1 MTPTIP
7 NLLPKLASLRHS
19 PILPVI
25 VLLLTLSSL
34 FVFSNERGHFYRYG
48 PHGANSGNYM
58 AIIANISIEER
69 FLGYYHERLI
79 SDDGETHYD
88 LYNRFPFGGFVLTK
102 LATLP
107 FGGSLSAQLYAAQ
120 AAMLIFYAAA
130 ALMAYLA
137 ISRLAG
143 NPWIALAAVLLA
155 FSSYYLLYF
164 SDMVCTE
171 TSPSLFGVMLAFHGM
186 VVFTQER
193 RFRQLLLKS
202 CAALL
207 LGWHVYALLLPFII
221 FGISAELIA
230 TLRSSAAASLAPSLL
245 SRARRLPPALFR
257 NRYLLLGVATLSF
270 GVALLSFNFA
280 NEYRALDGKT
290 SLTNL
295 PSYTSMIR
303 RGTGD
308 RNEAF
313 EADLGAPL
321 NEIWPYSR
329 VIEQQFHRIGIIS
342 APYALPGYATERDI
356 EFWQYWVVAGIVV
369 FAACCIGLA
378 FTRRKALWAALAFYG
393 FLWAL
398 ALRYNVVFHEFEA
411 MHHIGMPLTLFAFA
425 LMWMRRQSNDRL
437 MLLAAAAAIFAFAFS
452 AYHIA
457 RIGYHPDDHARH
469 AQALADFDAIR
480 PIADGKIVYVPP
492 PFKDPYAIGGRFA
505 EDFYLSGSVLVL
517 DGNWRKHADYFISN
531 QRLPATETLTPHNR
545 VAFLYRQADFTRWYE
560 SALADAAGPLIREN
574 FNVYMRQNAIL
585 LGKQDCAQEDF
596 ESRFI
601 LHIFPSDPEDLPLI
615 RREYG
620 FDNLDFQFERRG
632 VRLGGDCFAS
642 IDLPR
647 YPIDIIRAGQR
658 SPAGRIRWL
667 TDIPLALHRS
677 LYRQS
682 DFPRWYQTAISDAA
696 GPLVRENFDIYTREN
711 AILFG
716 KQDCSEQDFESRF
729 ILHIFP
735 SDPADLPYARRQ
747 HGFENLDF
755 RFDRRGIRLDDKC
768 LASIDLPSYPID
780 RIRAGEKPP
789 GGEIL
794 WQTNIPLALITHVA
808 EASLHNQAD
817 FARWYQSAL
826 AAATGPLARENFDLY
841 IRQNAILFGKQN
853 CSEQDLEA
861 RLILHIIPSD
871 PTHLPAARR
880 QHGFD
885 NLDFHF
891 NRHGIR
897 LDGNCL
903 ASIDLPDYPIATI
916 RAGQKTPDGA
926 TLWLTNL
933 PFAPTTDVAPASF
946 DLPQFLAQPGAP
958 AAQSDFN
965 IYLRDNLII
974 YHKPDCRAEN
984 TEPRFLLHIIPA
996 RRATAAR
1003 EQNVFANLDFNF
1015 ANNGVWS
1022 ASGCTALA
1030 QLPAYPIDRI
1040 RAGQHA
1046 DGNVLWRIEFT
1057 P

>member
-1 MTPTIP
+1 MTPTI
-7 NLLPKLASLRHS
+7 PKLASLRHS

-25 VLLLTLSSL
+25 VLLLTLSSV
-34 FVFSNERGHFYRYG
+34 FAFSNERGHFYRYG

-58 AIIANISIEER
+58 AIIANISLEER
-69 FLGYYHERLI
+69 FLGYYHERLR
-79 SDDGETHYD
+79 SADGSTHYE
-88 LYNRFPFGGFVLTK
+88 LYNRFPVGGFVLTK

-107 FGGSLSAQLYAAQ
+107 FGGSLSAQIYAAQ
-120 AAMLIFYAAA
+120 TAMLLFYAAA

-137 ISRLAG
+137 LSRLAA

-164 SDMVCTE
+164 SDMICTE

-230 TLRSSAAASLAPSLL
+230 ALRSPSAAPSPL
-245 SRARRLPPALFR
+245 SRARRLPSTLFR
-257 NRYLLLGVATLSF
+257 SRYLLLGVATLAF
-270 GVALLSFNFA
+270 GIALLSFNFA
-280 NEYRALDGKT
+280 NEYRAFDGRK

-308 RNEAF
+308 RNDAL

-356 EFWQYWVVAGIVV
+356 EFWQYWAIAGIVV
-369 FAACCIGLA
+369 SATCCIGLA
-378 FTRRKALWAALAFYG
+378 FTRRKALWATLAFYG
-393 FLWAL
+393 FFWAL

-411 MHHIGMPLTLFAFA
+411 MHLIGMPLTLFTFA
-425 LMWMRRQSNDRL
+425 LIWMRRQSNDRL

-457 RIGYHPDDHARH
+457 RIGTSPDDHARH

-492 PFKDPYAIGGRFA
+492 PFRDPHAIGGRFA
-505 EDFYLSGSVLVL
+505 EDFYLSGSVLVI
-517 DGNWRKHADYFISN
+517 DSNWRKHADYFISN
-531 QRLPATETLTPHNR
+531 QRLPATQTLTPHNR
-545 VAFLYRQADFTRWYE
+545 VAFLYRQADFTRWYQ
-560 SALADAAGPLIREN
+560 SAISDAAGPIIREN
-574 FNVYMRQNAIL
+574 FNVYTHDNAIL
-585 LGKQDCAQEDF
+585 FGKQNCGEQDF

-601 LHIFPSDPEDLPLI
+601 LHIFPSDPEDLPFI
-615 RREYG
+615 RGEYG

-647 YPIDIIRAGQR
+647 YPIDTIRAGQR
-658 SPAGRIRWL
+658 SPSGRIRWL

-677 LYRQS
+677 LYREEDYAQ
-682 DFPRWYQTAISDAA
+682 WYESALADAA
-696 GPLVRENFDIYTREN
+696 GPLARENFDIYTSEN

-716 KQDCSEQDFESRF
+716 KQDCSEQDANARF

-735 SDPADLPYARRQ
+735 SDPAHLPHARRQ

-755 RFDRRGIRLDDKC
+755 RFDRRGIRLDGKC
-768 LASIDLPSYPID
+768 LASIYLPSYPID
-780 RIRAGEKPP
+780 TIRAGQKPP
-789 GGEIL
+789 DGAIL
-794 WQTNIPLALITHVA
+794 WQTNIPLALITNVA
-808 EASLHNQAD
+808 GTSLHNQAD
-817 FARWYQSAL
+817 FARWYQTAL
-826 AAATGPLARENFDLY
+826 SNATGPLARENFHIY

-853 CSEQDLEA
+853 CGEQDLAA
-861 RLILHIIPSD
+861 RLILHITPSD
-871 PTHLPAARR
+871 PARLPADRR
-880 QHGFD
+880 QYGFD

-891 NRHGIR
+891 DQRGIR
-897 LDGNCL
+897 LDGKCL
-903 ASIDLPDYPIATI
+903 ASIDLPDYPIAAI
-916 RAGQKTPDGA
+916 RAGQKAPDGG

-933 PFAPTTDVAPASF
+933 PFALPTDAAPASF
-946 DLPQFLAQPGAP
+946 NLQQFLAQPGAP

-974 YHKPDCRAEN
+974 YHKPDCRAED
-984 TEPRFLLHIIPA
+984 TVPRFLLHIIPA
-996 RRATAAR
+996 RRATATR

-1015 ANNGVWS
+1015 TNNGAWS
-1022 ASGCTALA
+1022 AAGCAAIA
-1030 QLPAYPIDRI
+1030 QLPAYPIHRI
-1040 RAGQHA
+1040 RVGQHA
-1046 DGNVLWRIEFT
+1046 DGNVLWRVEFA

>member
-7 NLLPKLASLRHS
+7 NLATLRHS

-25 VLLLTLSSL
+25 VLLLTLSSV
-34 FVFSNERGHFYRYG
+34 FIFSNERGHFYRYG

-58 AIIANISIEER
+58 AIIANISLEER

-79 SDDGETHYD
+79 SDDGATYYD
-88 LYNRFPFGGFVLTK
+88 LYNRFPVGGFVLTK

-120 AAMLIFYAAA
+120 AAMLLFYAAA

-137 ISRLAG
+137 LSRLAG

-171 TSPSLFGVMLAFHGM
+171 SSPSLFGVMLAFHGM

-193 RFRQLLLKS
+193 HFRQLLLKS

-230 TLRSSAAASLAPSLL
+230 ALRSPAAAPSLL
-245 SRARRLPPALFR
+245 SPTRRLASVLFR
-257 NRYLLLGVATLSF
+257 SRYLLLGVATLAF
-270 GVALLSFNFA
+270 GAALLSFNFA

-308 RNEAF
+308 RNDAL

-321 NEIWPYSR
+321 SEIWPYSK

-356 EFWQYWVVAGIVV
+356 EFWQYWVIAGIVV
-369 FAACCIGLA
+369 SAACCIGLA
-378 FTRRKALWAALAFYG
+378 FTRRKALWATLAFYG

-411 MHHIGMPLTLFAFA
+411 MHHIGMPLTFFTLA
-425 LMWMRRQSNDRL
+425 LLWMRRQSNDR
-437 MLLAAAAAIFAFAFS
+437 MMMMLAAVAVIVFAFS
-452 AYHIA
+452 ASQIA
-457 RIGYHPDDHARH
+457 RIVTRPDDHARH

-480 PIADGKIVYVPP
+480 AIADGKIVYVPP
-492 PFKDPYAIGGRFA
+492 PFRDTHAIGGRFA
-505 EDFYLSGSVLVL
+505 EDFYLSGSVLVT
-517 DGNWRKHADYFISN
+517 DGNLREHADYFISN

-545 VAFLYRQADFTRWYE
+545 VAFLYRQSDYTRWYQAAI
-560 SALADAAGPLIREN
+560 SDAAGPFIREN
-574 FNVYMRQNAIL
+574 FNVFMRQNTIL
-585 LGKQDCAQEDF
+585 FGKQDCSEEEV

-601 LHIFPSDPEDLPLI
+601 LHIFPSDPEDLPFI
-615 RREYG
+615 RGEYG

-647 YPIDIIRAGQR
+647 YPIATIRAGQQ

-682 DFPRWYQTAISDAA
+682 DFPRWYESALADSA
-696 GPLVRENFDIYTREN
+696 GPLVRENFDIYTSEN

-735 SDPADLPYARRQ
+735 SEPADLPYARRQ

-755 RFDRRGIRLDDKC
+755 RFDRRGIRLDGKC
-768 LASIDLPSYPID
+768 LASIDLPNYPID
-780 RIRAGEKPP
+780 RIRVGQKPP
-789 GGEIL
+789 DGAIL
-794 WQTNIPLALITHVA
+794 WQTNIPLALITDVA
-808 EASLHNQAD
+808 EASLRNQAD
-817 FARWYQSAL
+817 FALWYQTAL
-826 AAATGPLARENFDLY
+826 ADAIGPLARENFHIY

-861 RLILHIIPSD
+861 RLILHITPSD
-871 PTHLPAARR
+871 PARLPAARR
-880 QHGFD
+880 QYGFD

-897 LDGNCL
+897 LDNKCL
-903 ASIDLPDYPIATI
+903 ASINLPNYPLATI

-933 PFAPTTDVAPASF
+933 PFALTPAAAPASF
-946 DLPQFLAQPGAP
+946 DLQQFLTQPGEP

-984 TEPRFLLHIIPA
+984 TTPRFLLHIIPA

-1003 EQNVFANLDFNF
+1003 EQNAFANLDFNF
-1015 ANNGVWS
+1015 TNNGVWS
-1022 ASGCTALA
+1022 ASGCAAIA

-1046 DGNVLWRIEFT
+1046 GGNVLWRVEFA

>member
-7 NLLPKLASLRHS
+7 NLPPKLASLRHS

-48 PHGANSGNYM
+48 HHGGNSGNYM
-58 AIIANISIEER
+58 AIIANISIEEH
-69 FLGYYHERLI
+69 FLGYYHERLV
-79 SDDGETHYD
+79 SGDGATYYN
-88 LYNRFPFGGFVLTK
+88 LYNRFPVGGFILIK

-120 AAMLIFYAAA
+120 VAMLLFYTAA
-130 ALMAYLA
+130 ALMACLA
-137 ISRLAG
+137 LSRLTG
-143 NPWIALAAVLLA
+143 HPWIAVTSVLLA
-155 FSSYYLLYF
+155 FSSYHLLYF
-164 SDMVCTE
+164 SDMICTE
-171 TSPSLFGVMLAFHGM
+171 TSPSLFGVMLSFHGM

-230 TLRSSAAASLAPSLL
+230 ALRSPSTAPSLL
-245 SRARRLPPALFR
+245 SRARRSASALFR
-257 NRYLLLGVATLSF
+257 SRCLLLGVATLAF
-270 GVALLSFNFA
+270 GAALLSFNFA
-280 NEYRALDGKT
+280 NEYRALDGKA
-290 SLTNL
+290 SLTEL

-303 RGTGD
+303 RGTGN
-308 RNEAF
+308 RNDALET
-313 EADLGAPL
+313 DLGAPL
-321 NEIWPYSR
+321 SEIWPWSR
-329 VIEQQFHRIGIIS
+329 IIEQQFHRIGIIS

-356 EFWQYWVVAGIVV
+356 EFWQYWVIAGIVV

-378 FTRRKALWAALAFYG
+378 FTRRKALWATLAFYG

-411 MHHIGMPLTLFAFA
+411 IHHIGMPLTLFAFA
-425 LMWMRRQSNDRL
+425 LIWMRRQSNDRL
-437 MLLAAAAAIFAFAFS
+437 MMMLAAVAAIVFAFS
-452 AYHIA
+452 ASHIA
-457 RIGYHPDDHARH
+457 RIVTHPDDHARH

-480 PIADGKIVYVPP
+480 AITDGQIVYVPP

-505 EDFYLSGSVLVL
+505 EDFYLSDSVLVI
-517 DGNWRKHADYFISN
+517 DGNLNEHADYFISN
-531 QRLPATETLTPHNR
+531 QRLPATETLTPQNR
-545 VAFLYRQADFTRWYE
+545 VAFLYRQADFTRWYQ
-560 SALADAAGPLIREN
+560 SAISDAAGPLIHEN
-574 FNVYMRQNAIL
+574 FNIYMRQNAIL
-585 LGKQDCAQEDF
+585 FGKQDCAQEDF

-601 LHIFPSDPEDLPLI
+601 LHIFPSDPEDLPFI
-615 RREYG
+615 RGEYG

-647 YPIDIIRAGQR
+647 YPIDTIRAGQR

-677 LYRQS
+677 LYREEN
-682 DFPRWYQTAISDAA
+682 FARWYQTALADAA
-696 GPLVRENFDIYTREN
+696 GPLVRENFDIYTSEN

-755 RFDRRGIRLDDKC
+755 RFDRRGIRLDNKC
-768 LASIDLPSYPID
+768 LASIDLPNYPID
-780 RIRAGEKPP
+780 RIRAGQKPP
-789 GGEIL
+789 GGAIL
-794 WQTNIPLALITHVA
+794 WQANIPLALITDVV
-808 EASLHNQAD
+808 EASIRNQAD
-817 FARWYQSAL
+817 FAHWYQTAL
-826 AAATGPLARENFDLY
+826 ADATGPLARENFDVY

-861 RLILHIIPSD
+861 RLILHITPSN
-871 PTHLPAARR
+871 PAHLPAARR

-891 NRHGIR
+891 NWHGIR

-903 ASIDLPDYPIATI
+903 ASIDLPDYPIAAI
-916 RAGQKTPDGA
+916 RAGQKTPDGG

-933 PFAPTTDVAPASF
+933 PFALTPDDAPTSF
-946 DLPQFLAQPGAP
+946 DLPQFLAQPGEP
-958 AAQSDFN
+958 SAQSDFN

-974 YHKPDCRAEN
+974 YHKPDCRVEN
-984 TEPRFLLHIIPA
+984 TEPRFLLHVIPA
-996 RRATAAR
+996 RSATAAR

-1015 ANNGVWS
+1015 ANNGAWS
-1022 ASGCTALA
+1022 AAGCTAFA
-1030 QLPAYPIDRI
+1030 QLPTYPIDRI

-1046 DGNVLWRIEFT
+1046 DGNVLWRVEFD